1 VQSEAVIIEKMRTSI
16 AFILAATALAAQHNH
31 SGPPPGE
38 KPATLL
44 SGLGVYS
51 HRIVTSNAEAQKFF
65 DQGLNLLYGFNR
77 YEALRSFRKAAGL
90 DPKSVMPLWGIAMAL
105 GPHINMDMDGDVN
118 LKEGCEALAKAK
130 TLAAS
135 AYERGY
141 VESAASRCPEYK
153 PKAYSDAIRQLYNRN
168 PDDLDAATLYA
179 ESLMIPVRWKWWNT
193 DGSPAGEMA
202 KAVRILEQVMRRN
215 PVHPGANHFYIHAVE
230 MSPSP
235 ERAIPSAQRLMGI
248 VPSAGHLVHM
258 PAHIWIILGDWE
270 TAATVNERAAQVDRE
285 YFAKTGVQSGYI
297 GYYVHNLHF
306 IAYSR
311 AMQGRAG
318 DAIAAADLIA
328 KESAPVIDS
337 MSEMIDS
344 FIAYPTFIR
353 VRFGRWDEILAAP
366 KPPDKLLASTAVWHW
381 SRALA
386 YTVRHDKASAAREAN
401 LFRAAK
407 AKVPATWPWV
417 NNKAAEMLGLADL
430 ILEARRSDEAAAG
443 EYWRRA
449 VDLQDRL
456 IYDEPPPWYMPLRES
471 LGGSLL
477 RAGQPARAES
487 VFREGIRRSPRNGR
501 MLFGLMKSLEAQ
513 NKKEATDFVRKEF
526 EQCWKSADVK
536 LRVEDL

>member
-1 VQSEAVIIEKMRTSI
+1 MIEQMRTSLI
-16 AFILAATALAAQHNH
+16 FVLAVASLAAQHNH
-31 SGPPPGE
+31 PGPPPTE
-38 KPATLL
+38 KPVTLL

-51 HRIVTSNAEAQKFF
+51 HRIATSNAEAQKFF

-77 YEALRSFRKAAGL
+77 YEALRSFRKAAEL
-90 DPKSVMPLWGIAMAL
+90 DPTAVMPLWGVAMAL

-118 LKEGCEALAKAK
+118 LKDGCQALAKAR
-130 TLAAS
+130 TLTAS

-153 PKAYSDAIRQLYNRN
+153 PKAYSDAIRQLYDRN
-168 PDDLDAATLYA
+168 PDDLDAATLFV
-179 ESLMIPVRWKWWNT
+179 ESLMIPVRWKWWNV
-193 DGSPAGEMA
+193 DGSPAGEMS
-202 KAVRILEQVMRRN
+202 KAVQILEQVMRRN
-215 PVHPGANHFYIHAVE
+215 PDHPGANHFYIHAVE

-258 PAHIWIILGDWE
+258 PAHIWVILGDWE
-270 TAATVNERAAQVDRE
+270 TAATVNERAAEVDRE
-285 YFAKTGVQSGYI
+285 YFAQTGVQSGYI

-306 IAYSR
+306 VAYSR
-311 AMQGRAG
+311 AMQGRAN
-318 DAIAAADLIA
+318 DAIAASDLIA
-328 KESAPVIDS
+328 KEAAPAIES

-353 VRFGRWDEILAAP
+353 VRFGRWDEILAGSR
-366 KPPDKLLASTAVWHW
+366 PPDKLLASTAVWHW

-386 YTVRHDKASAAREAN
+386 YTAKGDSAAASREAD

-407 AKVPATWPWV
+407 SRVPATWPWV
-417 NNKAAEMLGLADL
+417 NNKAAEMLALAD
-430 ILEARRSDEAAAG
+430 IVLEARRSRNDAAAT
-443 EYWRRA
+443 EHWRRA

-456 IYDEPPPWYMPLRES
+456 VYDEPPPWYMPLRES

-477 RAGQPARAES
+477 RAGQANRAEL
-487 VFREGIRRSPRNGR
+487 VFREGLRRSPRNGR

-513 NKKEATDFVRKEF
+513 NKKEATDFVRQEF
-526 EQCWKSADVK
+526 ERSWKNADVK

>member
-1 VQSEAVIIEKMRTSI
+1 MIGQMRTSI
-16 AFILAATALAAQHNH
+16 IFILAVASLAAQHNH
-31 SGPPPGE
+31 SEAPPTE
-38 KPATLL
+38 KPVTLL

-77 YEALRSFRKAAGL
+77 YEALRSFRKAAEL
-90 DPKSVMPLWGIAMAL
+90 DPTAAMPLWGIAMAL
-105 GPHINMDMDGDVN
+105 GPHINMDMDGDIN
-118 LKEGCEALAKAK
+118 LKEGCEALSKAK
-130 TLAAS
+130 KLTTS

-141 VESAASRCPEYK
+141 LDSAASRCPEYK
-153 PKAYSDAIRQLYNRN
+153 PKAYSDSVRQLYDRN

-179 ESLMIPVRWKWWNT
+179 ESLMIPVRWKWWNA
-193 DGSPAGEMA
+193 DGSPAGEMS
-202 KAVRILEQVMRRN
+202 KAVQILEQVMRRN
-215 PVHPGANHFYIHAVE
+215 PDHPGANHFYIHAVE

-258 PAHIWIILGDWE
+258 PAHIWVILGDWE
-270 TAATVNERAAQVDRE
+270 TAATVNERAAEVDRQ
-285 YFAKTGVQSGYI
+285 YFAQTGVQSGYI

-311 AMQGRAG
+311 AMQGRAT
-318 DAIAAADLIA
+318 DAITASDLIA
-328 KESAPVIDS
+328 KEAAPAIES

-353 VRFGRWDEILAAP
+353 ARFGRWDEILAAS

-386 YTVRHDKASAAREAN
+386 YTAKGDSAAASREVD
-401 LFRAAK
+401 LFRASK
-407 AKVPATWPWV
+407 SKVPATWPWV
-417 NNKAAEMLGLADL
+417 NNKAAEMLGLADV
-430 ILEARRSDEAAAG
+430 ILEARRSSNDAAAV
-443 EYWRRA
+443 EHWRRA
-449 VDLQDRL
+449 VDMQDRL
-456 IYDEPPPWYMPLRES
+456 TYDEPPPWYMPLRES

-477 RAGQPARAES
+477 RAGQASQAET
-487 VFREGIRRSPRNGR
+487 VFREGVRRSPRNGR

-513 NKKEATDFVRKEF
+513 NKKEATDSVRQEF
-526 EQCWKSADVK
+526 ERSWKNADVK